1 MSKVDFEIQQA
12 VLDEL
17 RWDTRVRATD
27 IGVEVDAG
35 VVTLTGAV
43 DSFAQRVA
51 AQEAAHRV
59 HGVLDVVNDVVVKV
73 PGATELSDAELAARV
88 RHTLEWDVLVPAERI
103 HSTVSDGW
111 VTLRGDVDYWC
122 QRDDTALAIRN
133 IAGVKGVTN
142 GIDVTPPVVFP
153 AEVARSIEDALARRA
168 RRTAHHVSVG
178 VQHDTVTLRGV
189 VRSAAER
196 DLVLGAVTGTRGVKQ
211 IDNQIRIDPHG
222 R

>member
-1 MSKVDFEIQQA
+1 MSKIDSEIQQA

-17 RWDTRVRATD
+17 RWDTRIRASD
-27 IGVEVDAG
+27 IGVEVDSS

-59 HGVLDVVNDVVVKV
+59 RGVLDVANDIEVKV
-73 PGATELSDAELAARV
+73 PGSAPSDAALAARV
-88 RHTLEWDVLVPAERI
+88 RHTLEWDVLVPSERI
-103 HSTVSDGW
+103 HSTVADGW
-111 VTLRGDVDYWC
+111 VTLRGEVDYWN
-122 QRDDTALAIRN
+122 QRDDAALAIRN
-133 IAGVKGVTN
+133 LAGVKGVTN
-142 GIDVTPPVVFP
+142 RIDVTPPVVFA

-178 VQHDTVTLRGV
+178 VQHDTVTLQGV

-196 DLVLGAVTGTRGVKQ
+196 DLVLGAVTGTHGVKH
-211 IDNQIRIDPHG
+211 IDNQMRIDPHA